1 MAKSCLGGRVKRSI
15 LFHILLN
22 KEPSLVA
29 GLSQTALG
37 GNRNPEESGEESGV
51 NTGIPAK
58 NSCGCEKK
66 QKFLRPLQ
74 NHVPV
79 KNSSGKHRKIILR
92 NPGRNIF
99 FIQKMNSLKTGITN
113 LALVACQPCLPTL
126 VA

>member
-66 QKFLRPLQ
+66 QKFL
-74 NHVPV
+74 
-79 KNSSGKHRKIILR
+79 
-92 NPGRNIF
+92 
-99 FIQKMNSLKTGITN
+99 
-113 LALVACQPCLPTL
+113 
-126 VA
+126 